1 MVLGP
6 FVEGALESDIAI
18 FLFTDQPLVPQDLF
32 EFGFELGVGIKGGGG
47 HEAEESF
54 DGKW

>member
-32 EFGFELGVGIKGGGG
+32 EFGFELGVGIEGGGG